1 MDEIWHNSI
10 ATARQNKLLETLQC
24 LLAIRATS
32 VQSAMTEAADLLTP
46 VLGADQVDCMFY
58 DPSIDSLVALGSSN
72 TPMGRREQEI
82 GMDRLPLANGGRIV
96 DVFQTGEPYITS
108 RADEDPAML
117 QGFTHGL
124 GIRSLIAVPLPV
136 DDQRLGVLHAAS
148 KTVDAFSDQDLHFL
162 EAVARWVALVAVRA
176 ELTEQLAREAAEE
189 SRRSAAE
196 ELMTILA
203 HDIRNHLTPLG
214 SHLDIIM
221 RTAKR
226 EGNEQ
231 YLRHVEAAKG
241 AVNRLTRLTRDLM
254 DAARLEQE
262 VFALSTQ
269 PVDLVQVVQ
278 ETVSEFQTPSSPI
291 HARVPPELVAEVDP
305 DRVRQALENLV
316 SNALKHGAKGIPV
329 VVDVGEEARKDG
341 RWAVIT
347 VHDEGPGIAPDLLP
361 RLFTRFGTGPG
372 SGGLGL
378 GLYLA
383 KGIADAH
390 GGMLTV
396 ESRAGE
402 GTSFHLSLPC
412 HYRP

>member
-1 MDEIWHNSI
+1 
-10 ATARQNKLLETLQC
+10 
-24 LLAIRATS
+24 
-32 VQSAMTEAADLLTP
+32 
-46 VLGADQVDCMFY
+46 
-58 DPSIDSLVALGSSN
+58 
-72 TPMGRREQEI
+72 
-82 GMDRLPLANGGRIV
+82 
-96 DVFQTGEPYITS
+96 
-108 RADEDPAML
+108 
-117 QGFTHGL
+117 
-124 GIRSLIAVPLPV
+124 
-136 DDQRLGVLHAAS
+136 
-148 KTVDAFSDQDLHFL
+148 
-162 EAVARWVALVAVRA
+162 
-176 ELTEQLAREAAEE
+176 
-189 SRRSAAE
+189 
-196 ELMTILA
+196 
-203 HDIRNHLTPLG
+203 
-214 SHLDIIM
+214 
-221 RTAKR
+221 
-226 EGNEQ
+226 
-231 YLRHVEAAKG
+231 VEAAKG

-262 VFALSTQ
+262 VFTLSTQ

-278 ETVSEFQTPSSPI
+278 ETVSEFQTSSSPI
-291 HARVPPELVAEVDP
+291 HARVPPELMAEVDP

-329 VVDVGEEARKDG
+329 VIDVGEEARKDG

-396 ESRAGE
+396 ESPAGE
-402 GTSFHLSLPC
+402 GTSFHLSLLC